1 MKPMEFDL
9 NQQIWI
15 VQSASPQETKAI
27 LEQAIRQ
34 KRFIQILGES
44 HVEYQGR
51 ARSILTE
58 GERLIILK
66 RDGTL
71 LVHKPSG
78 VEPVNWQPSGATFK
92 ITIKEGKLVILVNRA
107 KPRETV
113 RITFTTILLVSAS
126 TLDDPG
132 EFSMFL
138 TEEEMQGV
146 LSAHPELIEKGLRII
161 RRERQVA
168 PGFIDIYA
176 RDAKG
181 RLVIV
186 EIKCRRASR
195 EAVLQLH
202 SYLKSLKKQSDLQI
216 RGILVAP
223 SLTKGTQAL
232 LEQLGLEFRRI
243 EPHQCYKYIHQTA
256 TRRLTEFTQTKE

>member
-1 MKPMEFDL
+1 M
-9 NQQIWI
+9 NQQIW
-15 VQSASPQETKAI
+15 VAHLVSAQEAKII
-27 LEQAIRQ
+27 LEQAISQ

-51 ARSILTE
+51 ARSILTN
-58 GERLIILK
+58 GERLVILK
-66 RDGTL
+66 RDGSL
-71 LVHKPSG
+71 LVHKPNG

-92 ITIKEGKLVILVNRA
+92 IMIKDGKLVLLVNRA

-113 RITFTTILLVSAS
+113 RITFTTILLVTACN
-126 TLDDPG
+126 LNDPG

-138 TEEEMQGV
+138 TEEEMQRV
-146 LSAHPELIEKGLRII
+146 LSTYPELIEKGLRTI

-168 PGFIDIYA
+168 PGFIDILA
-176 RDAKG
+176 RDTKG

-195 EAVLQLH
+195 EAALQLH
-202 SYLKSLKKQSDLQI
+202 RYIKSLQKQPDTQI

-232 LEQLGLEFRRI
+232 LEQLGLEFRKI
-243 EPHQCYKYIHQTA
+243 EPQQCYKYIHQTG
-256 TRRLTEFTQTKE
+256 TRRLTEFTQNE

>member
-1 MKPMEFDL
+1 V
-9 NQQIWI
+9 NQQIW
-15 VQSASPQETKAI
+15 VAHSVTAQEAKSI

-44 HVEYQGR
+44 HVEYHGR

-92 ITIKEGKLVILVNRA
+92 ITTKERKLVIIVNRA

-113 RITFTTILLVSAS
+113 RITFTSILLISAS
-126 TLDDPG
+126 ILNDSG

-138 TEEEMQGV
+138 TEAEMQQV
-146 LSAHPELIEKGLRII
+146 LSTHPELIEKGLRII
-161 RRERQVA
+161 RRERQVT
-168 PGFIDIYA
+168 PGFIDIFA
-176 RDAKG
+176 RDTKG

-186 EIKCRRASR
+186 EIKCRRANR

-202 SYLKSLKKQSDLQI
+202 NYLKSLQKQSDPPI

-223 SLTKGTQAL
+223 SLTKGTQTL

-243 EPHQCYKYIHQTA
+243 EPQQCYRYVNQTT
-256 TRRLTEFTQTKE
+256 TRRLTEFTENG